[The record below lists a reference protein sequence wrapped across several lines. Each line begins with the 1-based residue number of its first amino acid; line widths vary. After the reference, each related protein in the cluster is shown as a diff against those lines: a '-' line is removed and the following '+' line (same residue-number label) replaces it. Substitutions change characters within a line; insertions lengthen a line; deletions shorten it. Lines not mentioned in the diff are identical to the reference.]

1 MNDYLFQVAMV
12 INTSHDNF
20 YDNLMNIVI
29 YVLGC
34 DVEEAIALSVQD
46 IMQNIENKIKLEF
59 TEKEIQKAIIKGM
72 KKNYIFENSD
82 VYPSKYSLSEAGIKK
97 IQLDNLEKFSECVD
111 EYIKT
116 YEICSEFSNE
126 KISELIQ
133 KFLYG
138 CIGENIDILLLIVR
152 GEYEENANKIQ
163 GFNNAERKII
173 NDFLDWENDKKDE
186 ILFQLISFSVDYSR
200 LTVKKST
207 KQFNDLL
214 KGKVFYLDA
223 NIFFRLMGINNLKRK
238 ETTQKFIEKC
248 KEENIKLLYTNIT
261 RQEIFDSLDYHVG
274 ELKRFVQLYRGGG
287 SALNNALKQ
296 ENIEK
301 GFYMEYYHWARR
313 EHSFGKFEEFKT
325 YLKSQFYQCS
335 TGIGCEEI
343 DTYEIDN
350 NLVEGLMNKKQGKTG
365 HDNAEIDIKNLC
377 HVKSKRK
384 KSSGDMVSWN
394 TKYYLITA
402 DHRLIEWVDEK
413 YSPRNPIAVLPSV
426 WYSLILKLK
435 GREKEGYQSFLEFIK
450 LRYIQEDTSPRIIQ
464 VLNAICQ
471 KTPNGELQDRLLD
484 EIYDNNQEFNALS
497 KVSKKDDIE
506 KLVDEKYN
514 NILEEERA
522 KAYAEGK
529 DAGEKGISETALN
542 NREIGVMIGR
552 IEEQIKQINRNLV
565 DEAQDKSRKNKFII
579 IGGNI
584 IVYLLALLLFSI
596 VPFQVIKEYKW
607 FISLL
612 PAFFTLI
619 LSNNFFLLRYNDIY
633 NELCFKR
640 KNELDDL
647 QEQLEKLK
655 KEK

>member
-1 MNDYLFQVAMV
+1 M
-12 INTSHDNF
+12 
-20 YDNLMNIVI
+20 
-29 YVLGC
+29 G
-34 DVEEAIALSVQD
+34 
-46 IMQNIENKIKLEF
+46 
-59 TEKEIQKAIIKGM
+59 
-72 KKNYIFENSD
+72 
-82 VYPSKYSLSEAGIKK
+82 EAGIEK
-97 IQLDNLEKFSECVD
+97 IQLDNLDKFSECVD

-116 YEICSEFSNE
+116 YEISSEFTNE
-126 KISELIQ
+126 KVSELIQ

-138 CIGENIDILLLIVR
+138 CIGENIDILVLIVR
-152 GEYEENANKIQ
+152 GEYEENVNKIQ

-173 NDFLDWENDKKDE
+173 NDFLDWENEKKDE
-186 ILFQLISFSVDYSR
+186 ILFRLISFSVDYSR

-207 KQFNDLL
+207 KQFSDLL
-214 KGKVFYLDA
+214 NGKEFYLDA

-248 KEENIKLLYTNIT
+248 KEANIKLLYTNIT
-261 RQEIFDSLDYHVG
+261 RQEIFDSLDYHVD
-274 ELKRFVQLYRGGG
+274 ELKRFIQSYRGNG
-287 SALNNALKQ
+287 SALNKALKQ

-301 GFYMEYYHWARR
+301 GFYMEYYHWAKR
-313 EHSFGKFEEFKT
+313 EHAFREFEEFKF

-335 TGIGCEEI
+335 VGISCEEI
-343 DTYEIDN
+343 DTYEIEN
-350 NLVEGLMNKKQGKTG
+350 KLVEDLMSKKQKKTG
-365 HDNAEIDIKNLC
+365 YDNVVIDIKNLC
-377 HVKSKRK
+377 HVKNKRK
-384 KSSGDMVSWN
+384 KNNGNMVSWN

-450 LRYIQEDTSPRIIQ
+450 LRYIQEDTSPRMMQ

-471 KTPNGELQDRLLD
+471 KTSNGELQDRLLD

-497 KVSKKDDIE
+497 KVSKDDIE
-506 KLVDEKYN
+506 KLVDEKYD

-529 DAGEKGISETALN
+529 NIGEKGIIETALN
-542 NREIGVMIGR
+542 NREIGMKIGR
-552 IEEQIKQINRNLV
+552 IEEQIRQINRNLV
-565 DEAQDKSRKNKFII
+565 TEAQDKSRKNKFII

-596 VPFQVIKEYKW
+596 VPYPVIKDYKW

-612 PAFFTLI
+612 PAFFALI
-619 LSNNFFLLRYNDIY
+619 LSGNFFLLRYKDIY
-633 NELCFKR
+633 DELYFER

-647 QEQLEKLK
+647 QAQLEKLK